1 MRYSYIIYKD
11 KIIKT
16 FKKFILTLPTDA
28 DLTADDVSD
37 QSDDDDNER
46 CQKGDHGAALELPA
60 EGIIERQ
67 QRHRA
72 RVAGTQQYNGTDI
85 ARRRDKA
92 EQANDDE
99 RRRQERDQHA
109 AVTLQPRTAGYA
121 RGFFELGSK
130 LDQHA
135 LGDLNAERHALDE
148 QGDDQQV
155 NGAVQRQENPR
166 FENSPQKRQPH
177 QDARNRPG

>member
-1 MRYSYIIYKD
+1 M
-11 KIIKT
+11 T
-16 FKKFILTLPTDA
+16 ADA
-28 DLTADDVSD
+28 NLAADDVSD

-72 RVAGTQQYNGTDI
+72 RLAGTQQYDGTDI

-92 EQANDDE
+92 EQANNDE

-109 AVTLQPRTAGYA
+109 AVALQPGTAGYS
-121 RGFFELGSK
+121 RRLFELGSK
-130 LDQHA
+130 LDQHT
-135 LGDLNAERHALDE
+135 LNDLDAKRHTLDE
-148 QGDDQQV
+148 QSDDQQV
-155 NGAVQRQENPR
+155 NRAVQRQENPR
-166 FENSPQKRQPH
+166 FENSPQKRQSH